1 MKQPLQRNASGASIA
16 HNAAAAFAFQ
26 AFLAVVGLASTAV
39 LVRTLGAER
48 FGGWSLLGVVLAYGT
63 LLDIGL
69 GTSLVRRAATEHRRG
84 DLRALGSALGAT
96 LAATALQGVLGAIA
110 VAAAAH
116 PLGKLLNVPSAW
128 QAEFATALR
137 VMALGVGLSVPGAAL
152 AAVPTAL
159 QRLDRLVLVEATV
172 TLATSLAQIGGA
184 LAGGGLVTLALIT
197 AGGRLASLVARAVL
211 VRQLLP
217 GLRVR
222 IDLRYPFWSD
232 LGRFGALKAVQQIAS
247 QLILH
252 LDRFL
257 VAVLVSVPAVAF
269 YTVAL
274 ELAQKLLVVQGNVST
289 AFYPAACAAAERD
302 RSRLPALY
310 ERTSR
315 VVALGTFPLAG
326 LLVIFAEPVLRAWVG
341 PEFAERSA
349 GLLRVLAVAYA
360 GMALTA
366 IPSTTA
372 DALNRPEIPAY
383 YAAAGLGVNVA
394 AALLF
399 IPRFGIMGAGLAVAA
414 NVLLQAPWFVRAVT
428 RDVVGVSPA
437 SYAARAIAEP
447 LLPAALCSAV
457 AALAAAAGLTDG
469 PGGVVIAS
477 GAALGT
483 FLVSIRLFRVFSAGE
498 REAMGG
504 LPGGRVLRWIVGE

>member
-1 MKQPLQRNASGASIA
+1 MSASGAPIA

-26 AFLAVVGLASTAV
+26 AFLTVVGLASTAV

-69 GTSLVRRAATEHRRG
+69 GTSLVRRAATEHARG
-84 DLRALGSALGAT
+84 DLPALASALGTT
-96 LAATALQGVLGAIA
+96 LAATALLGVLGAVA
-110 VAAAAH
+110 LAAAAD
-116 PLGKLLNVPSAW
+116 PLGKLLNVPPAW

-137 VMALGVGLSVPGAAL
+137 VMALGVALSVPGAAL

-159 QRLDRLVLVEATV
+159 QRLDRLFLVEATV
-172 TLATSLAQIGGA
+172 TLGTSLAQIGGA
-184 LAGGGLVTLALIT
+184 LAGAGLVALGLIT

-211 VRQLLP
+211 VRRLLP

-222 IDLRYPFWSD
+222 FVLRYPFWSD
-232 LGRFGALKAVQQIAS
+232 LGRFGALKVVQQIAS
-247 QLILH
+247 LLVLH

-257 VAVLVSVPAVAF
+257 VAVLVSAPAVAF

-274 ELAQKLLVVQGNVST
+274 ELAQKVLVVQGNVST
-289 AFYPAACAAAERD
+289 AFYPAACAAVERD

-341 PEFAERSA
+341 EEFGERSA
-349 GLLRVLAVAYA
+349 GLLRVLALAYA

-366 IPSTTA
+366 IPSNTA
-372 DALNRPEIPAY
+372 DALNRPEIAAY
-383 YAAAGLGVNVA
+383 YAVAGLGLNLA
-394 AALLF
+394 IALLL
-399 IPRFGIMGAGLAVAA
+399 IPRFGIMGSGLAVAA

-428 RDVVGVSPA
+428 RDVVGVSLA
-437 SYAARAIAEP
+437 SYATRAIGKP
-447 LLPAALCSAV
+447 LLPAAVCSAV
-457 AALAAAAGLTDG
+457 AALAAAAGLT
-469 PGGVVIAS
+469 GGTGGLMIAS
-477 GAALGT
+477 SAALGA
-483 FLVSIRLFRVFSAGE
+483 FLLSIRLFRVFGAADL
-498 REAMGG
+498 EAMAG
-504 LPGGRVLRWIVGE
+504 LPGGRLLRWIAGE